1 MSSGIRGIF
10 LDPIHPNIQKRIEI
24 ETTRYQNKDP
34 QIFQK
39 TPWIRLTSNA
49 QDVYQGETKLNYEH
63 WVLSGG
69 VVKSFGVAGGAPYT
83 QQLSGWS
90 EGEYGSQYSSQ
101 RRNTARPGIT
111 NVVINQ
117 KGKLGSIQKA
127 TINITIPYENDLEII
142 EKFYMVPGVTC
153 VLEWGW
159 SDYSGDVLRL
169 EDSDNAQSIQKKILE
184 KILALSSDQSP
195 FSETLSITDNN
206 DNTAG
211 KYGAMLGV
219 IYKFGYSSLEAGGY
233 NATVE
238 LMAPT
243 YFLAERPIS
252 TNYFP
257 DLPPLKTSI
266 LRSTDNVSIEEYVN
280 NQLYA
285 PVDRSGLIN
294 ANGQGAETAGGYKN
308 PVGGGRIDVPFN
320 QNLEIPGE

>member
-49 QDVYQGETKLNYEH
+49 QDVYQGEKKLNYQD
-63 WVLSGG
+63 WVLSGT
-69 VVKSFGVAGGAPYT
+69 VVESSGTPPYNK
-83 QQLSGWS
+83 QLSGWS
-90 EGEYGSQYSSQ
+90 ESEYGSLYSPE
-101 RRNTARPGIT
+101 RRNTARPGVT

-127 TINITIPYENDLEII
+127 TINITIPYEQDLEII

-169 EDSDNAQSIQKKILE
+169 EDSDDVQSIQTKILE
-184 KILALSSDQSP
+184 KILALSSNQSP

-257 DLPPLKTSI
+257 DLPPIKTETI
-266 LRSTDNVSIEEYVN
+266 HPTQVRLDTIRKTVQDSTTNWVDPQGGLNVPKPLQVISKDELDKMLN
-280 NQLYA
+280 
-285 PVDRSGLIN
+285 
-294 ANGQGAETAGGYKN
+294 
-308 PVGGGRIDVPFN
+308 GGGDTPAPN
-320 QNLEIPGE
+320 GWGE

>member
-24 ETTRYQNKDP
+24 ETTHYQNKDP

-49 QDVYQGETKLNYEH
+49 QDVYQGETKLNYQD
-63 WVLSGG
+63 WVLSGT
-69 VVKSFGVAGGAPYT
+69 VVESSGTPPYNK
-83 QQLSGWS
+83 QLSGWS
-90 EGEYGSQYSSQ
+90 ESEYGSLYSPE
-101 RRNTARPGIT
+101 RRNTARPGVT

-169 EDSDNAQSIQKKILE
+169 EDSDDVQSIQTKILE
-184 KILALSSDQSP
+184 KILALSSNQSP

-257 DLPPLKTSI
+257 DLPPIKTETI
-266 LRSTDNVSIEEYVN
+266 HPTQVRLDTIRKTVQDSTTNWVDPQGGLNVPKPLQVISKDELDKMLN
-280 NQLYA
+280 
-285 PVDRSGLIN
+285 
-294 ANGQGAETAGGYKN
+294 
-308 PVGGGRIDVPFN
+308 GGGDTPAPN
-320 QNLEIPGE
+320 GWGE

>member
-24 ETTRYQNKDP
+24 ETTHYQNKDP

-49 QDVYQGETKLNYEH
+49 QDAYQGETKLNYQD
-63 WVLSGG
+63 WVLSGT
-69 VVKSFGVAGGAPYT
+69 VVESSGTPPYNK
-83 QQLSGWS
+83 QLSGWS
-90 EGEYGSQYSSQ
+90 ESEYGSLYSPE
-101 RRNTARPGIT
+101 RRNTARPGVT

-127 TINITIPYENDLEII
+127 TINITIPYEQDLEII

-184 KILALSSDQSP
+184 KILALSSNQSS
-195 FSETLSITDNN
+195 FSKTLSITDNN

-219 IYKFGYSSLEAGGY
+219 IYKFGYSSLVAGGY

-257 DLPPLKTSI
+257 DLPPIKTETI
-266 LRSTDNVSIEEYVN
+266 HPTQVRLDTIRKTVQDSTTNWVDPQGGLNVPKPLQVISKDELDKMLN
-280 NQLYA
+280 
-285 PVDRSGLIN
+285 
-294 ANGQGAETAGGYKN
+294 
-308 PVGGGRIDVPFN
+308 GGGDTPAPN
-320 QNLEIPGE
+320 GWGE